1 VSTPAPT
8 PPPRDI
14 TIGDLPIREE
24 LRGKTPYGA
33 PQLDAPVRLNTN
45 ENPYPLPEPLVE
57 RIAERVREAA
67 RGLNRYPD
75 RDAVELRTGLA
86 DYLTRTTG
94 CRLGPAEVWAAN
106 GSNEVLQQLLQAFGG
121 PGRTAIGFEPSYS
134 MHALIARGTGTGWIS
149 GPRRDDF
156 TIDRAAAEAAVAEHR
171 PHVVFIT
178 SPNNPTG
185 TAVDADTVL
194 ALYEAAQ
201 AARPSLVVVDEA
213 YVEFSHRPSLL
224 SLLHG
229 RPNLV
234 VSRTMSKA
242 FGAAGLRLGY
252 LAAHPAVVDAVQLVR
267 LPYHLSAV
275 TQATAL
281 AALEHTDTL
290 LKYVERLKTERDRL
304 VAELRAIGYEV
315 TDSDANFVQF
325 GRFEGEGATHRA
337 WREILDRGVLV
348 RDNGVPGWLR
358 VTAGTP
364 AENDAFLDAVREL
377 KKEQSA

>member
-1 VSTPAPT
+1 MEGAAAVT
-8 PPPRDI
+8 DI
-14 TIGDLPIREE
+14 RIDDLPIRDE
-24 LRGKTPYGA
+24 LRGKSPYGA
-33 PQLDAPVRLNTN
+33 PQLDVPVRLNTN

-67 RGLNRYPD
+67 RHLNRYPD
-75 RDAVELRTGLA
+75 RDAVELRTELA
-86 DYLTRTTG
+86 RYLTRTTG
-94 CRLGPAEVWAAN
+94 YEVGPAQVWAAN
-106 GSNEVLQQLLQAFGG
+106 GSNEVLQQLLQTFGG
-121 PGRTAIGFEPSYS
+121 PGRTALGFEPSYS
-134 MHALIARGTGTGWIS
+134 MHGLISRGTGTGWIS

-156 TIDRAAAEAAVAEHR
+156 GLDVGAATRAITEHR
-171 PHVVFIT
+171 PDVVFIT

-194 ALYEAAQ
+194 AVHDAAQ
-201 AARPSLVVVDEA
+201 AAKPSLVVVDEA

-224 SLLHG
+224 SLIEG
-229 RPNLV
+229 RPHLV
-234 VSRTMSKA
+234 ISRTMSKA

-290 LKYVERLKTERDRL
+290 LGYVEHLKAERDRL
-304 VAELRAIGYEV
+304 VTELRAIGYEV

-325 GRFEGEGATHRA
+325 GRFEDAHAMWRA
-337 WREILDRGVLV
+337 ILDHGVLV
-348 RDNGVPGWLR
+348 RDNGVPGRLR

-364 AENDAFLDAVREL
+364 QENDAFLDAVRAIW
-377 KKEQSA
+377 KEQSS